1 MPSTEEER
9 RKNKFLNLLFYIVPS
24 MFRFS
29 MLKNYLKMDL
39 WVMASYV
46 VFILPII
53 GLITF
58 SAPRHYNY
66 TSTSLI
72 KLEGPTDKEDA
83 DHKVLNQWAID
94 GGKFQERYGLG
105 SFGYGRRNAS
115 KIDRSIQK
123 PLINRYILFQK
134 KSVQKTSH

>member
-1 MPSTEEER
+1 
-9 RKNKFLNLLFYIVPS
+9 